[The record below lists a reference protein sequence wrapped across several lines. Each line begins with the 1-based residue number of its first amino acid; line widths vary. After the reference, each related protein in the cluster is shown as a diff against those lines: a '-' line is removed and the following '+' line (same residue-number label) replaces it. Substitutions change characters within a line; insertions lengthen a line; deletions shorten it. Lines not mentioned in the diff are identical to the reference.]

1 LIFILVL
8 FIKDHQLTK
17 IPFTCPER
25 RTFVPAKIIN
35 LYRRESL
42 LKDLINKKA
51 EERQIAP

>member
-1 LIFILVL
+1 L
-8 FIKDHQLTK
+8 FIKDHQLSE
-17 IPFTCPER
+17 IPFTSPER
-25 RTFVPAKIIN
+25 QIIVSAKIIN